1 MVAVGV
7 LVLSVFFGP
16 AVLGGTAFADAGCH
30 VSCCDEAPSQAT
42 RFAKSTPVEPD
53 TCCPNAIAFKQV
65 RASSPSSL
73 TSEYSEDSEDPAS
86 EQECPE
92 DCPGCD
98 LGLSFALAMSPS
110 LLANV
115 VLLTS
120 ETCVVAPRE
129 MPASG
134 TYASIY
140 RPPRSLS

>member
-1 MVAVGV
+1 MVAVCV

-16 AVLGGTAFADAGCH
+16 AVLGATAFADADCH

-42 RFAKSTPVEPD
+42 RFAKSTPAEPD
-53 TCCPNAIAFKQV
+53 TCCPNAVAFKQV
-65 RASSPSSL
+65 SAASPSSL
-73 TSEYSEDSEDPAS
+73 SSEHTEDSKDPAS
-86 EQECPE
+86 EQGCPE

-110 LLANV
+110 LLANGV
-115 VLLTS
+115 PLTS

-134 TYASIY
+134 TCASIY